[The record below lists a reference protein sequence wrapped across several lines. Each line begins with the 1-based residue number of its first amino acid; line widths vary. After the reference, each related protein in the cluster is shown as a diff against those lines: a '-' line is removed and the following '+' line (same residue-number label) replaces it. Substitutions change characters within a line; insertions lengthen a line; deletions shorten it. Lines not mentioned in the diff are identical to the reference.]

1 MGKINYKKG
10 YDKLIQAYKIVYN
23 KDKDVILIMCG
34 KVEDKSFTKLRTK
47 LTVPIIIIPPLKG
60 NNILYQIA
68 QIVILPSRF
77 DGFPF
82 VMIEAGANK
91 KPFIGGNTGGIS
103 EFIED
108 GLDGL
113 LVNPENENELADK
126 ILFLLNNKEAAEQL
140 GNNLYKKVNKKCNC
154 NNYFGR
160 LEEIYNSLI
169 E

>member
-10 YDKLIQAYKIVYN
+10 YDKLIQAYEIVYHKYN
-23 KDKDVILIMCG
+23 NSLLILCG
-34 KVEDKSFTKLRTK
+34 KLDDKNFAVLRTK